1 MKTIAIC
8 LLLLTTALS
17 CRHST
22 GARQINPYDYQ
33 SVKRVIVRHGAI
45 ATAHPLASEIGA
57 MILRKGGNAVD
68 AVIAA
73 QLALAVVYPVAGNI
87 GGGGFMIIHLHDGRN
102 TAIDFRE
109 EAPGGA
115 TRDMYLDKN
124 GDADPARSRY
134 GALSI
139 GVPGTIAGLFLA
151 HTHYGRLPMKD
162 LIQPA
167 IDLAAGGYGITAQE
181 AHLFNIEQDNFKKY
195 NTVMP
200 VFVRSA
206 PWKAGDTLVQK
217 DLAHTLTLIR
227 DHGRAGFYEGETANR
242 IVAEMQRSGGIIS
255 LEDLKGYQAK
265 ERTPVRFNYKGYR
278 IVSMP
283 LPSSGGL
290 LLAQMLGMLGHYPVD
305 QYGFESTRSVQLMTE
320 IERRAYAD
328 RAQYLGDPDFVRVP
342 VKQLMSDAY
351 LQKRMARYTPD
362 HATPSEKIGAGV
374 VPKEDEETTHLC
386 VIDSMGNA
394 VSVTYTLNNL
404 YGSKVVAGHTG
415 FFLND
420 EMDDFS
426 AKPGAPNMFGL
437 LGAEANAIAPGKR
450 MLSSMTPTIVLRNN
464 KPYIILGT
472 PGGATIITSVFQT
485 IVDLLD
491 FNMSVNNAV
500 NKPKFHMQWKPDL
513 VYVEK
518 GFPDSVKQAME
529 KMGYPFKVRSAI
541 GRTEVI
547 RVTDGI
553 IEAVADSRGDDS
565 AAGY

>member
-1 MKTIAIC
+1 
-8 LLLLTTALS
+8 
-17 CRHST
+17 
-22 GARQINPYDYQ
+22 
-33 SVKRVIVRHGAI
+33 
-45 ATAHPLASEIGA
+45 
-57 MILRKGGNAVD
+57 
-68 AVIAA
+68 
-73 QLALAVVYPVAGNI
+73 
-87 GGGGFMIIHLHDGRN
+87 
-102 TAIDFRE
+102 
-109 EAPGGA
+109 
-115 TRDMYLDKN
+115 
-124 GDADPARSRY
+124 
-134 GALSI
+134 
-139 GVPGTIAGLFLA
+139 
-151 HTHYGRLPMKD
+151 
-162 LIQPA
+162 
-167 IDLAAGGYGITAQE
+167 
-181 AHLFNIEQDNFKKY
+181 
-195 NTVMP
+195 
-200 VFVRSA
+200 
-206 PWKAGDTLVQK
+206 
-217 DLAHTLTLIR
+217 
-227 DHGRAGFYEGETANR
+227 
-242 IVAEMQRSGGIIS
+242 
-255 LEDLKGYQAK
+255 
-265 ERTPVRFNYKGYR
+265 
-278 IVSMP
+278 
-283 LPSSGGL
+283 
-290 LLAQMLGMLGHYPVD
+290 MLGMLGHYPVD

-518 GFPDSVKQAME
+518 GFPDSVKQAMG
-529 KMGYPFKVRSAI
+529 KMGYTFKVRSAI

-547 RVTDGI
+547 RVTGGM